1 VRILVT
7 NDDGVAAPGL
17 AALTRALVRW
27 TEQAGDGPGPPD
39 KIVVV
44 APSSNYSGAGAAVGS
59 VTDGTTIAY
68 ERATVEG
75 AAAIEA
81 YGLDASP
88 ALSVI
93 VGALGAVGPKPDL
106 VLSGI
111 NHGVNVGRSIL
122 HSGTVGAAL
131 TASQLGIRALAVSL
145 RAGADPDPWESAADL
160 AVALVPLLVAAPPR
174 TVLNLNVPHLPL
186 SDVRGVRWA
195 RVSGAG
201 LIKSAR
207 GGTATWEAPNPEEME
222 GPAAAEA
229 ARAVIEGE
237 PGVRGEIVLAVGSP
251 FPHGDDLD
259 PDAGT
264 EDATLVAQG
273 YAALTA
279 LRGPRAEDDHELVAQ
294 VDAGLDAALAPFA
307 FAD

>member
-7 NDDGVAAPGL
+7 NDDGVSAPGL
-17 AALTRALVRW
+17 AALTRALVAWNESSRLGH
-27 TEQAGDGPGPPD
+27 Q
-39 KIVVV
+39 IVVA

-59 VTDGTTIAY
+59 VTDHTVIGY
-68 ERATVEG
+68 QRARVDG
-75 AAAIEA
+75 AESVEA

-93 VGALGAVGPKPDL
+93 AGALGAMGPKPDL

-131 TASQLGIRALAVSL
+131 TASQLGISALAVSL
-145 RAGADPDPWESAADL
+145 RAGAIPDPWESAADL
-160 AVALVPLLVAAPPR
+160 VVALIEPLRQAPSR
-174 TVLNLNVPHLPL
+174 TVLNLNVPAL
-186 SDVRGVRWA
+186 SLGEIRGVRWA

-201 LIKSAR
+201 LIKSVS
-207 GGTATWEAPNPEEME
+207 GLGTWDAPNRPEME

-229 ARAVIEGE
+229 AASFMEGGPAE
-237 PGVRGEIVLAVGSP
+237 KGEIVLTVGSP
-251 FPHGDDLD
+251 FPGSDDVDLAD
-259 PDAGT
+259 QT
-264 EDATLVAQG
+264 EDAALVAQG

-279 LRGPRAEDDHELVAQ
+279 LRGPRADEDSDLIGLLDH
-294 VDAGLDAALAPFA
+294 GLGHALAPFR